1 MVIAVVDREQ
11 LSILTAES
19 QCRTFDHVVD
29 NFNLRIDTVDILRV

>member
-19 QCRTFDHVVD
+19 QCRTFDHVD